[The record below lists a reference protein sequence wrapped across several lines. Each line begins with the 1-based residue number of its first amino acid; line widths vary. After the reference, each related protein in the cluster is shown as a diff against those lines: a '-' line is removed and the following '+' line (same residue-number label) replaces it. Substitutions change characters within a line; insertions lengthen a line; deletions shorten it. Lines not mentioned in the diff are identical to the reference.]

1 MYLKVS
7 PLHGTKRLHV
17 RGKLAPRFVGLYPII
32 ERIGDLAYKLQ
43 LPEQLTGVHP
53 IFHVS
58 QLRKCLR
65 VPNEVLPPETVD
77 LQETLEYMEY
87 PIKILDRAEKETRR
101 TMIPYCKVLWSNHTE
116 REATW
121 EKEAELKK
129 LYPHLFETQV
139 NP

>member
-1 MYLKVS
+1 
-7 PLHGTKRLHV
+7 V